1 MSAKIEVV
9 LLQSVKWLGNKWD
22 VVSVALAYA
31 KNVLIAQGKVR
42 VADKQAIAEVQQ
54 KKEKQKKQEIDAMH
68 VFEQIAQRGAGGGA
82 LKIQKKSTPQWHLY
96 EKVSLKDIQHAFSE
110 QAHVVV
116 DSSWIL
122 MPQKIE
128 SIGETSVTIQYKWK
142 KTTIAITI
150 L

>member
-54 KKEKQKKQEIDAMH
+54 KKEKQKKQE
-68 VFEQIAQRGAGGGA
+68 QAG
-82 LKIQKKSTPQWHLY
+82 
-96 EKVSLKDIQHAFSE
+96 
-110 QAHVVV
+110 HVVLPV
-116 DSSWIL
+116 ELDHPRGVEPRLAQSKCAVLPLDEGWL
-122 MPQKIE
+122 PCTVYVAA
-128 SIGETSVTIQYKWK
+128 G
-142 KTTIAITI
+142 
-150 L
+150 